1 MNWAALAAFGSLFG
15 VIASGLTAAYVYGKL
30 TQQVTDGRDKANE
43 QSVTLKEHSDKL
55 EDHGEKIGRLQ
66 EWKNGFNAAARVSGT
81 KEVS

>member
-15 VIASGLTAAYVYGKL
+15 VIASALTAAFVYGKL
-30 TQQVTDGRDKANE
+30 TAEVTNNKADTRAHSE
-43 QSVTLKEHSDKL
+43 TLEKHAEKL